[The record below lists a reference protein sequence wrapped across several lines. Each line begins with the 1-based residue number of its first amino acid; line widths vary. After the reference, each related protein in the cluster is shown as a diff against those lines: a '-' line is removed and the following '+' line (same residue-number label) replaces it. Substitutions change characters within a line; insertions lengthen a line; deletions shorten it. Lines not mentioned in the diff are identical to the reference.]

1 MAKDEATAEFKMDEV
16 VLTRF
21 YDRELPQILPL
32 ELKARILYKDTRFS
46 WNYHDVAIRRFTQDR
61 RVGGVEAW
69 CGEPPSLRGFA
80 YLMIL
85 DFINLATGEVIEPRD
100 ITYYLFDLYI
110 QTIKD

>member
-1 MAKDEATAEFKMDEV
+1 MAKDEATEEFKMDEV

-32 ELKARILYKDTRFS
+32 KLAARILYQDTTFTR
-46 WNYHDVAIRRFTQDR
+46 NHYDIAIRRFTQDR
-61 RVGGVEAW
+61 RIGGVEAW
-69 CGEPPSLRGFA
+69 CGTPPMRRGFA
-80 YLMIL
+80 YLWIK

-100 ITYYLFDLYI
+100 VPYYLFDLYI